1 MTEFDV
7 IETEPGKGGY
17 NCYLN
22 ALCGVPENEERAFG
36 LAFGID
42 AWIDPEKVIL
52 RQKHHTPDY
61 TVESQRWHHEVLATN
76 GENHTFHVGAWLGDG
91 LQEGAITSAV
101 AVSKLLGGAPI
112 P

>member
-7 IETEPGKGGY
+7 IETAPGKGGY

-22 ALCGVPENEERAFG
+22 ALCGVPETEQRAFS

-42 AWIDPEKVIL
+42 DWIDPDRVIH
-52 RQKHHTPDY
+52 RQEHRTPDY
-61 TVESQRWHHEVLATN
+61 TVGSHRWHHEVSASN
-76 GENHTFHVGAWLGDG
+76 GENHTYHVGAWLGDG
-91 LQEGAITSAV
+91 LQEGAVTSAV
-101 AVSKLLGGAPI
+101 AVATLLGGASI

>member
-7 IETEPGKGGY
+7 IETAPGKGGY

-22 ALCGVPENEERAFG
+22 VLCGVPESEKRAFG

-42 AWIDPEKVIL
+42 AWIDPAKVIL
-52 RQKHHTPDY
+52 EQQHHTPDY
-61 TVESQRWHHEVLATN
+61 SVESRHWHHEVSDSN
-76 GENHTFHVGAWLGDG
+76 GENHTYHVGAWLGDG
-91 LQEGAITSAV
+91 LQEGAVISAV
-101 AVSKLLGGAPI
+101 AVSELLGGAPI